1 MLVLQDTTF
10 EPNIDLMLPLP
21 DSDVMSES
29 MKYFDKDGYE
39 LNQLEQLYY
48 TVNNVDIGVGNQ
60 YHTSNQI
67 PWIND
72 IHDYEV
78 GAVLDHSF
86 MSQRW
91 EYSDDAKDQLTKFK
105 DERPILNKLLGIR
118 KKWGI
123 DFSIDFV
130 DHNNCFEIFH
140 IEYDSFDFENILMMK
155 EKAENIILNTDWY
168 DGAKE
173 VLRRKDE
180 WIGLCSDDQ
189 SDWKAQF
196 FGWHRAF
203 DNQKII
209 L

>member
-10 EPNIDLMLPLP
+10 EQNIDLMLPLP
-21 DSDVMSES
+21 DPDVLSGS

-48 TVNNVDIGVGNQ
+48 RANNVDIGVGNQ

-78 GAVLDHSF
+78 GAVLDHCF

-91 EYSDDAKDQLTKFK
+91 EYSGDVKEQLHKFK
-105 DERPILNKLLGIR
+105 EQRPILNKLLGIR

-130 DHNNCFEIFH
+130 DNNNCFELFH
-140 IEYDSFDFENILMMK
+140 IEYDSFDFDNILMMK
-155 EKAENIILNTDWY
+155 EKAENIIFNTDWY
-168 DGAKE
+168 DAAKE
-173 VLRRKDE
+173 VLRKKDE
-180 WIGLCSDDQ
+180 WLELSSDDQ
-189 SDWKAQF
+189 SDWKARF

-203 DNQKII
+203 DNKKII